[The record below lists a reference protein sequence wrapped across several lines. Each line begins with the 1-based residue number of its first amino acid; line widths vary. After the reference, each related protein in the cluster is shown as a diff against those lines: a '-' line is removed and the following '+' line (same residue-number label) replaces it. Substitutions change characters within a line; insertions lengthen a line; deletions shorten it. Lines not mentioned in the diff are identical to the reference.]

1 MASVPVC
8 RSIVWRAGKRR
19 TNRSHRKTRGAR
31 GLQPPRVKLRSLG
44 FECGPEDILAAA
56 QVETGWRQG
65 AGRAYKP
72 AFSGENHA
80 S

>member
-1 MASVPVC
+1 
-8 RSIVWRAGKRR
+8 
-19 TNRSHRKTRGAR
+19 
-31 GLQPPRVKLRSLG
+31 LQAPRVKLRSLG